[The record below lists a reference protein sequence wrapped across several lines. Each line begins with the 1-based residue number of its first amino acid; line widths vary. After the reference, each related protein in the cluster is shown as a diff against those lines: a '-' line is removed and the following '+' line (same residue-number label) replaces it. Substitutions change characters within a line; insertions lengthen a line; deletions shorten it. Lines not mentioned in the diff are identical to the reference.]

1 MMKRTYIQPA
11 LEILPVGTIV
21 ALCVSGEVLE
31 GLNGGNNGAN
41 PWTGGRAPR
50 RTHVF

>member
-21 ALCVSGEVLE
+21 ALCVSGEVQD
-31 GLNGGNNGAN
+31 GLGGGNSGSN
-41 PWTGGRAPR
+41 PWTGGRGPR
-50 RTHVF
+50 RTPVF